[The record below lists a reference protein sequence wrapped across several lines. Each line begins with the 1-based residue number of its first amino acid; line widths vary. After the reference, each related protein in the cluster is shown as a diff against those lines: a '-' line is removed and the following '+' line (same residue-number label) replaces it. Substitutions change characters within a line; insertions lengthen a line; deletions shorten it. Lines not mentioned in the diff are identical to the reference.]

1 MLAAGGTGGHLFP
14 ALALAEELAQRN
26 VAVDLMTDQR
36 GDRYGTDFPA
46 RQVYR
51 VPSATISGERRSLL
65 GTANTAMT
73 LGRGILSAYR
83 TLGRVRPG
91 VVVGFGGYPSFPPL
105 VAASLRRIPTALH
118 EQNAVLGRANRMLAG
133 RVSVIATSFANVR
146 HLDGGSSAKARFTGN
161 PVRSAV
167 LDRAGEAYL
176 TPAANGPISLLIFGG
191 SQGARYF
198 SDAVPPAVALMPF
211 AIRQRLRITQQCR
224 EEDLERVRQAYAECG
239 VSADL
244 ATFFRDL
251 PERMARSHLV
261 IGRAGASSVAEL
273 TVLGRPALL
282 VPLPHAIDN
291 DQLQNASQLAAAGG
305 ALCIAQKDLTPQ
317 RLAHEIG
324 QLAGHPD
331 GLTRMAAAAKAEGRP
346 DAVIRLADLVEELM
360 SRRTVPIGAHAGA
373 TN

>member
-14 ALALAEELAQRN
+14 ALALAEELARRN
-26 VAVDLMTDQR
+26 VAVDLMTDLR

-46 RQVYR
+46 RQIYR
-51 VPSATISGERRSLL
+51 VPSATISGEKRTIL
-65 GTANTAMT
+65 GTARTAMT
-73 LGRGILSAYR
+73 LGRGILNAYQ

-118 EQNAVLGRANRMLAG
+118 EQNAVLGRANRMLLN
-133 RVSVIATSFANVR
+133 RVSAIATSFAKVR
-146 HLDGGSSAKARFTGN
+146 HLDSAGGKARFTGN
-161 PVRSAV
+161 PVRGAV
-167 LDRAGEAYL
+167 LDWAAQPYL
-176 TPAANGPISLLIFGG
+176 PPVANGPISLLIFGG

-198 SDAVPPAVALMPF
+198 SDAVPPAIARMPF
-211 AIRQRLRITQQCR
+211 AVRQRLRIVQQCR
-224 EEDLERVRQAYAECG
+224 EEDLDRVRQAYADSG
-239 VSADL
+239 VAAEL

-251 PERMARSHLV
+251 PERMAKAHLV

-273 TVLGRPALL
+273 TVLGRPSLL

-305 ALCIAQKDLTPQ
+305 ARCIAQSELTPQ
-317 RLAHEIG
+317 RLADEIA
-324 QLAGHPD
+324 QLAGDPD
-331 GLTRMAAAAKAEGRP
+331 ALARMAAAAKAEGRP